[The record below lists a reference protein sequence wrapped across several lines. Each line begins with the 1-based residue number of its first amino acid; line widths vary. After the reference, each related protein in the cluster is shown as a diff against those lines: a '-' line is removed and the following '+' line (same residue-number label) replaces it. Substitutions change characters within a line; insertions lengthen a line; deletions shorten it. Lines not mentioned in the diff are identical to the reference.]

1 MAEAL
6 LSVHASR
13 YFHRR
18 MSANSRQARS
28 AILILGSLFFLFGF
42 VTWLNGP
49 LIPFMR
55 IACELSDFEASMVVP
70 FAFYASYFVMALPA
84 SVVLRRIGMKNGMA
98 LGLAVM
104 AVGAFLFIPAA
115 QARSAGLFLTGFFTI
130 GTGLALLQTAS
141 NPYVTVVG
149 PIESAAKRISIM
161 GICNKV
167 GGIVAPFIL
176 GVLILVDAD
185 QLKTDLALVEGT
197 ARNLL
202 LDERARLVI
211 MPYTVLGMALLL
223 AAVLIRFSPLPP
235 IEDEEQGSGAS
246 RSDSVWRHPQLLLGV
261 AALFVYVWAEVLAGD
276 SIAIYAERLGTPL
289 DVAKTLTSL
298 TLAAML
304 VGYVLGI
311 ALIPRFLSQ
320 SKALAGSALV
330 ALACVV
336 GVLLSGTDRTAPFL
350 LIDLAS
356 VSVRPVQLPLSVI
369 FVALLGLGNALMWPA
384 IWPLAVDGIGSALK
398 TGSAL
403 LIMAILGGALAM
415 PVWTAMSGSATPD
428 GSQAA
433 YGLLVPFYLYIG
445 WFALWGSRFRSWRTA
460 R

>member
-1 MAEAL
+1 
-6 LSVHASR
+6 
-13 YFHRR
+13 
-18 MSANSRQARS
+18 MSANPRQART

-84 SVVLRRIGMKNGMA
+84 SVVLRRTGMKNGMA

-149 PIESAAKRISIM
+149 PIASAAKRISIM

-176 GVLILVDAD
+176 GALILVDAD
-185 QLKTDLALVEGT
+185 QLKTDLALVDGT
-197 ARNLL
+197 ARALL

-211 MPYTVLGMALLL
+211 MPYAVLGAALLL

-235 IEDEEQGSGAS
+235 IEEEDAGTGATPAAS
-246 RSDSVWRHPQLLLGV
+246 TLKHPQLILGV
-261 AALFVYVWAEVLAGD
+261 VALFVYVWAEVLAGD
-276 SIAIYAERLGTPL
+276 SIALYAERLGTPL

-304 VGYVLGI
+304 IGYVLGI
-311 ALIPRFLSQ
+311 ALIPRFISQ
-320 SKALAGSALV
+320 GKALALSALV
-330 ALACVV
+330 ALVCVA
-336 GVLLSGTDRTAPFL
+336 GVLFSGTDRTAPFL
-350 LIDLAS
+350 LLDLAS
-356 VSVRPVQLPLSVI
+356 LSVRTVQLPLSVI
-369 FVALLGLGNALMWPA
+369 FVAMLGLGHALMWPA
-384 IWPLAVDGIGSALK
+384 IWPLAVDGIGPALK

-415 PVWTAMSGSATPD
+415 PVWTAMAGQSSPQ
-428 GSQAA
+428 GSQVA
-433 YGLLVPFYLYIG
+433 YWLLVPFYLYIG
-445 WFALWGSRFRSWRTA
+445 WYALRGSRLRTWRMA

>member
-1 MAEAL
+1 MA
-6 LSVHASR
+6 HG

-18 MSANSRQARS
+18 MSTTSRSTAT
-28 AILILGSLFFLFGF
+28 AIIILGVLFFLFGF

-55 IACELSDFEASMVVP
+55 IACELSDFEASIVVP

-84 SVVLRRIGMKNGMA
+84 SVLLKRTGMKNGMA

-115 QARSAGLFLTGFFTI
+115 HARSAGLFLTGFFTI
-130 GTGLALLQTAS
+130 GTGLAVLQTAS
-141 NPYVTVVG
+141 NPYVTVIG
-149 PIESAAKRISIM
+149 PIASAAKRISIM
-161 GICNKV
+161 GICNKL

-176 GVLILVDAD
+176 GALILVDAD
-185 QLKTDLALVEGT
+185 QLKTDLLTLEGP
-197 ARNLL
+197 ARALL
-202 LDERARLVI
+202 LDERARLVV
-211 MPYTVLGMALLL
+211 MPYAVLGAGLLA

-235 IEDEEQGSGAS
+235 LQGEESGAARAGAS
-246 RSDSVWRHPQLLLGV
+246 PWGHPQLVLGV

-276 SIAIYAERLGTPL
+276 SIAVYAERLGTPL
-289 DVAKTLTSL
+289 DIAKSLTSV
-298 TLAAML
+298 TLSAML
-304 VGYVLGI
+304 VGYVIGI

-320 SKALAGSALV
+320 RWALALSSLC
-330 ALACVV
+330 ALACVA
-336 GVLLSGTDRTAPFL
+336 GVLVADPQSATMFPVMDFAELRLNWVGLP
-350 LIDLAS
+350 
-356 VSVRPVQLPLSVI
+356 VSVV

-415 PVWTAMSGSATPD
+415 PVWTAMSTGAGAAASQSA
-428 GSQAA
+428 
-433 YGLLVPFYLYIG
+433 YWLLVPFYGFIG
-445 WFALWGSRFRSWRTA
+445 WYALRGSRLRAWA
-460 R
+460 KGG